1 MERIVNKKVVREY
14 EVLDKYEAGIVLHG
28 SEVKSMMMGRV
39 RLEDS
44 FVKIV
49 GNEVFLVNADIS
61 PYQYAD
67 NTDYDSKRTRK
78 LLLNKAEI
86 LRLKTKMT
94 TKGNLTIMALACYN
108 KKNLIKVEI
117 ALCKGRKT
125 WEVKKIEKN
134 RDEKR
139 RVEKELKNF

>member
-1 MERIVNKKVVREY
+1 MVKIINKKIGREY
-14 EVLDKYEAGIVLHG
+14 EVVDKYEAGIVLNG
-28 SEVKSMMMGRV
+28 AEVKSISEGRM

-49 GNEVFLVNADIS
+49 DNEVFLVNADIS
-61 PYQYAD
+61 PYKYAD
-67 NTDYDSKRTRK
+67 NKDYDSKRTRK
-78 LLLNKAEI
+78 LLLHSKEI
-86 LRLKTKMT
+86 LKLKTKMT
-94 TKGNLTIMALACYN
+94 AKGNLTIMALDCYN
-108 KKNLIKVEI
+108 KANLIKVGI

-139 RVEKELKNF
+139 RVEKELKNY

>member
-1 MERIVNKKVVREY
+1 MVKIFNKKIEREY
-14 EVLDKYEAGIVLHG
+14 EVMDKLEAGIVLNG
-28 SEVKSMMMGRV
+28 AEVKSIILGRI

-44 FVKIV
+44 YVKIMDD
-49 GNEVFLVNADIS
+49 EAFLVNADIS

-67 NTDYDSKRTRK
+67 NKDYDSKRTRK
-78 LLLNKAEI
+78 LLLHSKEI

-94 TKGNLTIMALACYN
+94 SKGNLTIMALDCYN